1 LKPLSILFFFVSGSR
16 SLYGTETRF
25 VEMLDAFQKNNAEVL
40 SIESYPSFNRISA
53 RVNYPC
59 REVAVIFNRK
69 RRLSASLT
77 NLIRVLSNG
86 IRACLSSKFD
96 LVVSAERNFMNVLP
110 AFMVSRMIRKPL
122 VIVIHH
128 AVRDDY
134 IHRKELPLQV
144 RTKGLVNGIF
154 LSWGREIHHLICR
167 RAELVVAVSEATK
180 REFCDAYGIRPERVV
195 VTGNGSRVR
204 VNPTAETG
212 VRAVDA
218 AYLGRFADS
227 KGVFL
232 LPAIWKTVIQKRP
245 GSRLVIAG
253 GKGPELSEMHDLVKE
268 MGLQE
273 NVDVLGYLTD
283 YDASAL
289 LATSRVFVLP
299 STKEGFSIVTAEAMS
314 SGCVCVVSD
323 LPALRGVF
331 RDAATYVPV
340 GDVSKFAEVIFST
353 LENEAR
359 RKELSNR
366 SVEFASRFSWDSIA
380 KEELALYATLT
391 ARYAR

>member
-1 LKPLSILFFFVSGSR
+1 
-16 SLYGTETRF
+16 
-25 VEMLDAFQKNNAEVL
+25 
-40 SIESYPSFNRISA
+40 
-53 RVNYPC
+53 
-59 REVAVIFNRK
+59 
-69 RRLSASLT
+69 
-77 NLIRVLSNG
+77 
-86 IRACLSSKFD
+86 
-96 LVVSAERNFMNVLP
+96 
-110 AFMVSRMIRKPL
+110 
-122 VIVIHH
+122 
-128 AVRDDY
+128 
-134 IHRKELPLQV
+134 
-144 RTKGLVNGIF
+144 
-154 LSWGREIHHLICR
+154 
-167 RAELVVAVSEATK
+167 
-180 REFCDAYGIRPERVV
+180 V

-323 LPALRGVF
+323 LPALRRVF